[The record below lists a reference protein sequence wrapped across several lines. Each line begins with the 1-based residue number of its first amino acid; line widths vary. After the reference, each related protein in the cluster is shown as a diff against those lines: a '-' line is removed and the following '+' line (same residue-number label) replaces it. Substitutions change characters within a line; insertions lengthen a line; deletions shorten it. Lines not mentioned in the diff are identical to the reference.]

1 MAKALEITDQNFE
14 SVVLN
19 SDKPVLVDFWAAWC
33 GPCLMMA
40 PVVEELATELA
51 GKAVIGKLDVDSN
64 PNMTAQFGIR
74 SIPTMMVFKGGSMV
88 EKVIG
93 ATSKSELQKR
103 LTKHMVTA

>member
-40 PVVEELATELA
+40 PVVEELATDLA

-74 SIPTMMVFKGGSMV
+74 SIPTMMVFKGGNMV

-93 ATSKSELQKR
+93 ATSKSELEKR
-103 LTKHMVTA
+103 LAKHMVTA